1 MEDSLIEEI
10 KVLSYENDMFGTY
23 DKAMAICDFLQLETN
38 KQLLEKNSLIAIYG
52 SWGIGKSCLMKTIQS
67 NLPENEFETVWFD
80 TWKYEKDDNL
90 PYSLLKYMTKD
101 KIVNKLKKNGKN
113 ILEIGYN
120 ILKSMAKGVDINLGI
135 VSVKPGDS
143 IDEVQKLDE

>member
-23 DKAMAICDFLQLETN
+23 DKAMAICDFLHLETN

-67 NLPENEFETVWFD
+67 NLPENEFETV
-80 TWKYEKDDNL
+80 
-90 PYSLLKYMTKD
+90 
-101 KIVNKLKKNGKN
+101 
-113 ILEIGYN
+113 
-120 ILKSMAKGVDINLGI
+120 
-135 VSVKPGDS
+135 
-143 IDEVQKLDE
+143 